1 MLYQIKIKNSMENK
15 EKITLKNIFYF
26 IQGHIRY
33 ELYYSKFVWL
43 IRNHIREQIE
53 ARINSMNKECY
64 NQGSCIK
71 CGCKTTHL
79 QMSNKACKG
88 LCYPSMMNKRKWNLL
103 KNKKIVVRDSKVWML
118 RNFKF
123 KKFDK

>member
-1 MLYQIKIKNSMENK
+1 
-15 EKITLKNIFYF
+15 
-26 IQGHIRY
+26 
-33 ELYYSKFVWL
+33 
-43 IRNHIREQIE
+43 
-53 ARINSMNKECY
+53 MNKECY

>member
-1 MLYQIKIKNSMENK
+1 MENK

-53 ARINSMNKECY
+53 VRINSMNKECY